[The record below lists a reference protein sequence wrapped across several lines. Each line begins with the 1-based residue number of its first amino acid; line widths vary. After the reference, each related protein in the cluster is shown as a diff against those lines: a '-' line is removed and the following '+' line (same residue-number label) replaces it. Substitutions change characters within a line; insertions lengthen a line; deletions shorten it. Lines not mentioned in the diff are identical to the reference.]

1 MSKIGWKFPPTHGGS
16 SHGYNDAGIAH
27 FEGARL
33 AGLARET
40 IQNSLD
46 ARASEDEPVHVT
58 FELQEIDT
66 DSTLGLSDLAET
78 VQHCIQAE
86 DLSDKEKSE
95 FSRGERLLR
104 ASKLTFLR
112 VVDRNT
118 TGLQGDNWRALVKRL
133 GTSRKVPGAGGSFGI
148 GKSAPFS
155 VSPLRTVYYW
165 SRFVGEGGLPNV
177 KFQGKAVLVSHDR
190 GNGETQGTG
199 FYGKTH
205 DCSHLSEREIPD
217 VIGRLENHPG
227 RGNGTSLWI
236 AGFDGSS
243 GWRNRVG
250 RSVVENFFCAI
261 QEGKLSVLIEPK
273 GSGENDDSDLLE
285 IDAESVDR
293 WFTELLSDS
302 GVQDD
307 ESAALKEARVFS
319 NILRERPC
327 SCEKEDQDLGHCRLW
342 IEVGDELPSKVA
354 LIRGAGMLITSQQ
367 KGLVRFP
374 GTRSFA
380 AVCRFE
386 SEEGNELLRRME
398 NPEHNQFEP
407 DRLPPEDYTR
417 GRRAL
422 SRVLKWIRDSI
433 KEVAAPDASEATL
446 IDELADLLPDI
457 EPDDAFGPNGEGEP
471 EFGRDAVIHLKP
483 RRRTL
488 SPSSDLDGGN
498 NGGEDDDGEGDKSTD
513 PGDGSA
519 SGRAASSGAPKSGGS
534 RGRESIIVERV
545 RYLPSTSDLCR
556 YGVVFTPISDVSSAS
571 FSLAEAGDSNAIE
584 RSDLKVAKP
593 DGSQIALSDYRDEL
607 TAGRRYRLDV
617 VAEQPITGR
626 AWRLSVTK
634 DRRG

>member
-1 MSKIGWKFPPTHGGS
+1 MSKIGWKFPLTHGGI

-33 AGLARET
+33 ANLARET

-46 ARASEDEPVHVT
+46 ARASADEPVHVT

-78 VQHCIQAE
+78 VQRCIQE
-86 DLSDKEKSE
+86 ENLSDKAKSE

-112 VVDRNT
+112 IEDRNT
-118 TGLQGDNWRALVKRL
+118 TGLQGDNWLALVKKL
-133 GTSRKVPGAGGSFGI
+133 GTSRKVRGAGGSFGI

-165 SRFVGEGGLPNV
+165 SRFRGNEGRPKV
-177 KFQGKAVLVSHDR
+177 KFQGKAVLVSHNR
-190 GNGETQGTG
+190 GEGETQGTG
-199 FYGKTH
+199 FYGRTH
-205 DCSHLSEREIPD
+205 DCSHLSDHEIPE
-217 VIGRLENHPG
+217 VIRNLENHRD

-236 AGFDGSS
+236 AGFDDSP

-261 QEGKLSVLIEPK
+261 QDGKLSVLIEP
-273 GSGENDDSDLLE
+273 DDRDLLD
-285 IDAESVDR
+285 IDTKSLDR
-293 WFTELLSDS
+293 WFAELLSDS
-302 GVQDD
+302 GVQH
-307 ESAALKEARVFS
+307 EENAALKEACAFLNV
-319 NILRERPC
+319 LRKQPRQC
-327 SCEKEDQDLGHCRLW
+327 DKEDQDLGHCRLW

-398 NPEHNQFEP
+398 NPTHDQFEP
-407 DRLPPEDYTR
+407 DRLPPEERKR
-417 GRRAL
+417 GARAL
-422 SRVLKWIRDSI
+422 RRVLEWVRDSI
-433 KEVAAPDASEATL
+433 KKVAAPHAVEATL
-446 IDELADLLPDI
+446 IDELADMLPDI
-457 EPDDAFGPNGEGEP
+457 EPDEAFGPNGEDEP
-471 EFGRDAVIHLKP
+471 EFGRDAVVHLKP

-488 SPSSDLDGGN
+488 SPSSELDGEN
-498 NGGEDDDGEGDKSTD
+498 NGGDDDDGEGDRSTD

-519 SGRAASSGAPKSGGS
+519 SGGAGRSGASESGGS
-534 RGRESIIVERV
+534 RGRESILVERV
-545 RYLPSTSDLCR
+545 RYLPSTSDLHG
-556 YGVVFTPISDVSSAS
+556 YSVVFTPLSDVSGAS
-571 FSLAEAGDSNAIE
+571 FGLAEAGDSDAIK
-584 RSDLKVAKP
+584 RSDLKVATP
-593 DGSQIALSDYRDEL
+593 DGSQVALSDYRGEL
-607 TAGRRYRLDV
+607 TAGQRYRLDI

-626 AWRLSVTK
+626 AWRLRVTK